1 MKQWK
6 QEKVL
11 AKCQKLGN
19 FQYIQI
25 DDGGNPYVKDVK
37 DLIKRLNLKS
47 EESKEVFATVKDL
60 IEKRDAI
67 KAENVTK
74 EAKELSMS
82 KI

>member
-1 MKQWK
+1 M
-6 QEKVL
+6 
-11 AKCQKLGN
+11 
-19 FQYIQI
+19 
-25 DDGGNPYVKDVK
+25 K

-67 KAENVTK
+67 NAENVIK

>member
-1 MKQWK
+1 M
-6 QEKVL
+6 
-11 AKCQKLGN
+11 
-19 FQYIQI
+19 
-25 DDGGNPYVKDVK
+25 K
-37 DLIKRLNLKS
+37 DLIKRLNPKS

-67 KAENVTK
+67 NAENVIK